1 MVNNIKW
8 RCIYGRSSEDKH
20 SIKNSIQSTMKLK
33 SFIQRL
39 PLALFKKTCQSW
51 DYMYW
56 YGLEMILMD
65 KNIKCRYI
73 SGRSSEANIP

>member
-33 SFIQRL
+33 SFMQRL
-39 PLALFKKTCQSW
+39 PLALFKKNMS
-51 DYMYW
+51 
-56 YGLEMILMD
+56 ILRLYVLIWPRND
-65 KNIKCRYI
+65 ID
-73 SGRSSEANIP
+73 G